1 MKITDAKVFVTSPG
15 RNFVTLKIYTEDG
28 ITGLGDCTVN
38 GRELS
43 VKSYLEDHLIPC
55 LIGRDARDIEDIW
68 QYCYRGAYWRRG
80 PIGMAAI
87 GAIDVALWDIK
98 AKSLGVP
105 VYQLLGG
112 RSREG
117 VTVYGHASGADKAEA
132 MDAVA
137 QYKEE
142 GYRAIRVQSGIPG
155 LESTYG
161 VGRGRWFYEPAD
173 RTLPPE
179 NKWSTRKYMNYVPEL
194 FEAAREVVGPDIELL
209 HDVHH
214 RLTPQEAAEVGKR
227 LEPYS
232 LFWLEDAVPAEN
244 QEGLRMIRR
253 HTTTPL
259 AIGEVFNT
267 IYDCQTIITEQLIDY
282 IRMTV
287 SHSGGLTH
295 LRKIAA
301 LAELYHV
308 RTGCH
313 GPTDIS
319 PVAMSACLHFG
330 LWVPNFGIQ
339 EFMLHSEETNAVF
352 GWEYSFKDG
361 MVNPP
366 EKPGLGVEYDEEL
379 AEKYPYVRAYLPV
392 NRREDGGMWNW

>member
-1 MKITDAKVFVTSPG
+1 
-15 RNFVTLKIYTEDG
+15 
-28 ITGLGDCTVN
+28 TGLGDCTLN

-43 VKSYLEDHLIPC
+43 VKSYLEDHLVPC

-68 QYCYRGAYWRRG
+68 QYFYRGAYWRRG
-80 PIGMAAI
+80 PVTMAAI

-98 AKSLGVP
+98 AKALGVP

-112 RSREG
+112 RSRAG
-117 VTVYGHASGADKAEA
+117 VTVYGHASGLDLAEA

-137 QYKEE
+137 EYKEQ

-173 RTLPPE
+173 RKLPPE
-179 NKWSTRKYMNYVPEL
+179 NAWSTRKYLNYAPEL
-194 FEAAREVVGPDIELL
+194 LNAAREAAGPDIELL

-214 RLTPQEAAEVGKR
+214 RLTPQEAAELGKR
-227 LEPYS
+227 LEPVG
-232 LFWLEDAVPAEN
+232 LFWLEDPTPGEN
-244 QEGLRMIRR
+244 QEGLRLIRQ
-253 HTTTPL
+253 HTTTPI
-259 AIGEVFNT
+259 AIGEVFNS
-267 IYDCQTIITEQLIDY
+267 IHDCSTMITEQLIDY

-287 SHSGGLTH
+287 SHSGGLTS

-301 LAELYHV
+301 LAETYHV

-319 PVAMSACLHFG
+319 PVAMAACMHFG

-339 EFMLHSEETNAVF
+339 EYMLHSEETMDVF
-352 GWEYSFKDG
+352 GARFEFKDG

-366 EKPGLGVEYDEEL
+366 ETPGLGVEYDEAL
-379 AEKYPYVRAYLPV
+379 AEKYPYQRAYLPV
-392 NRREDGGMWNW
+392 NRREDGSMWNW

>member
-55 LIGRDARDIEDIW
+55 LIGRDARDVEDIW
-68 QYCYRGAYWRRG
+68 QYFYRGAYWRRG
-80 PIGMAAI
+80 PITMAAI

-98 AKSLGVP
+98 GKALGVP

-112 RSREG
+112 RSRAG

-137 QYKEE
+137 QYKAE

-179 NKWSTRKYMNYVPEL
+179 NKWNTRKYMNYVPEL
-194 FEAAREVVGPDIELL
+194 FEAAREVAGPDIELL

-227 LEPYS
+227 LEPFG
-232 LFWLEDAVPAEN
+232 LFWLEDPTPGEN
-244 QEGLRMIRR
+244 QEGLRIIRQ
-253 HTTTPL
+253 HTTTPI
-259 AIGEVFNT
+259 AIGEVFNS
-267 IYDCQTIITEQLIDY
+267 IYDCQTLITEQLIDY

-287 SHSGGLTH
+287 SHSGGLTPM
-295 LRKIAA
+295 RKIAA
-301 LAELYHV
+301 LAEVYHV

-339 EFMLHSEETNAVF
+339 EYMLQSDETMAVF
-352 GWEYSFKDG
+352 GAEYSFADG
-361 MVNPP
+361 MVNPS
-366 EKPGLGVEYDEEL
+366 EKPGLGVEYDEQL
-379 AEKYPYVRAYLPV
+379 AEKYPYKRAYLPV

>member
-366 EKPGLGVEYDEEL
+366 EKPGLGVEYDEDL

-392 NRREDGGMWNW
+392 NRKEDGGMWNW

>member
-80 PIGMAAI
+80 PIGMAAL

-117 VTVYGHASGADKAEA
+117 VTVYGHASGADKSEA
-132 MDAVA
+132 MEAVA
-137 QYKEE
+137 DYKEQ
-142 GYRAIRVQSGIPG
+142 GYKAIRVQSGIPG

-194 FEAAREVVGPDIELL
+194 FEAAREVVGDDIELL

-244 QEGLRMIRR
+244 QEGLRMIRQ

-295 LRKIAA
+295 MRKIAA

-339 EFMLHSEETNAVF
+339 EFMLHSEETNEVF

-366 EKPGLGVEYDEEL
+366 EKPGLGVEFNEEL
-379 AEKYPYVRAYLPV
+379 AEKHPYVRAYLPV

>member
-38 GRELS
+38 GRELA

-98 AKSLGVP
+98 GKALGVP

-112 RSREG
+112 RSRAG
-117 VTVYGHASGADKAEA
+117 VTVYGHASGLDKAEA

-137 QYKEE
+137 QYKED
-142 GYRAIRVQSGIPG
+142 GYKAIRVQSGIPG

-194 FEAAREVVGPDIELL
+194 FEAARELVGPDIELL

-232 LFWLEDAVPAEN
+232 LFWLEDAIPAEN
-244 QEGLRMIRR
+244 QEGLRMIRQ

-295 LRKIAA
+295 LRKVAA

-339 EFMLHSEETNAVF
+339 EFMLHGEETNEVF
-352 GWEYSFKDG
+352 GWEYSFEDG

-366 EKPGLGVEYDEEL
+366 EKPGLGVEYDEKL
-379 AEKYPYVRAYLPV
+379 AEKHPYVRAYLPV

>member
-28 ITGLGDCTVN
+28 VTGLGDCTVN
-38 GRELS
+38 GRELA

-98 AKSLGVP
+98 AKALGVP

-142 GYRAIRVQSGIPG
+142 GYKAIRVQSGIPG

-232 LFWLEDAVPAEN
+232 LFWLEDAIPAEN
-244 QEGLRMIRR
+244 QEGLRLIRQ

-295 LRKIAA
+295 MRKIAA

-339 EFMLHSEETNAVF
+339 EFMLHGEETNAVF
-352 GWEYSFKDG
+352 GWEYSFENG

-366 EKPGLGVEYDEEL
+366 EKPGLGVEYDEDL
-379 AEKYPYVRAYLPV
+379 AEKHPYVRAYLPV

>member
-142 GYRAIRVQSGIPG
+142 GYKAIRVQSGIPG

-366 EKPGLGVEYDEEL
+366 EKPGLGVEYDEDL

-392 NRREDGGMWNW
+392 NRKEDGGMWNW